1 MRLTT
6 VEIDAIKKSIHT
18 HDSTAKIYLF
28 GSRVDDTKKGGDID
42 ILLESTIITDDEKWK
57 IVGEI
62 CDKIGERKIDVVVTS
77 NEKSPPFV
85 KIIRE
90 KAILL

>member
-1 MRLTT
+1 MRLTA
-6 VEIDAIKKSIHT
+6 VEIDAIKKSINIY
-18 HDSTAKIYLF
+18 DPTARVYLF

-42 ILLESTIITDDEKWK
+42 ILLESNSITDDDKWK

-62 CDKIGERKIDVVVTS
+62 CDKIGERKIDVVVVS
-77 NEKSPPFV
+77 DENQRAFV

-90 KAILL
+90 KAIRL